1 MELFTR
7 LREMKARAK
16 NEIGARTGNRTLA
29 AEGRTEQAEA
39 KLLRTQD
46 RLRSVAN
53 EIRRKYKR

>member
-1 MELFTR
+1 
-7 LREMKARAK
+7 MKARAK
-16 NEIGARTGNRTLA
+16 QEIGARTGNRTLV

-46 RLRSVAN
+46 RLRAVAN